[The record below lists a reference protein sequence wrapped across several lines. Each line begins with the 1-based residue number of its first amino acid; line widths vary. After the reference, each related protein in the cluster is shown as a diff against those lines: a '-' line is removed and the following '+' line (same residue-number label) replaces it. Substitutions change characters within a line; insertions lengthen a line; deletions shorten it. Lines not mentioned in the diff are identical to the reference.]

1 MSCINHKKPKYKYQ
15 LNKNL
20 LPKVPVYLSEH
31 GFDFKDHNAWS
42 MILCPFHADKNP
54 SLSINLTH
62 GGFICFACG
71 VTGGG
76 LVAFHMKFR
85 GLGFIETCK
94 ELGAWEK
101 TK

>member
-1 MSCINHKKPKYKYQ
+1 M
-15 LNKNL
+15 
-20 LPKVPVYLSEH
+20 
-31 GFDFKDHNAWS
+31 
-42 MILCPFHADKNP
+42 
-54 SLSINLTH
+54 SINLTH